1 MSLSLLLT
9 PSPTLL
15 FSNGSR
21 IIPIRNP
28 QTLAI
33 SQRPIRHFAMSS
45 RLRAVHREGE
55 SGGEHLKKEEEAPAS
70 RLENILSTAASLYP
84 FYVTFGG
91 MVACFKP
98 SAFSWFVSRGPAS
111 YSLSLG
117 FIMLSMGLTLQLQDL
132 LRLFMQRPLSILFGC
147 VAQYTI
153 MPALGFII
161 SKCLGLSPSLSVGL
175 ILLGCCPG
183 GTASNVVTLIAE
195 GDVALS
201 VVMTVCTTL
210 GAVLLTPLLTKILVG
225 AYVPVD
231 AVKLSI
237 STLQVVVAPIVL
249 GSYLQSAFPA
259 SVRKVTPFSPL
270 FAVLLSSLLACSVFS
285 ENVLRLK
292 STMIGTPLASDA
304 SFILRIKSAFSGDL
318 GTIVLSVVLLHLA
331 GFFVGYFSAAIGG
344 FKERQRRAIAIEVG
358 MQNSSLGVVLATAH
372 FSSSMVALPPAVSAV
387 VMNIMGSSLGFI
399 WKHIDPSSSDD
410 DAVDDQLPQGQQES
424 T

>member
-1 MSLSLLLT
+1 
-9 PSPTLL
+9 
-15 FSNGSR
+15 
-21 IIPIRNP
+21 
-28 QTLAI
+28 
-33 SQRPIRHFAMSS
+33 
-45 RLRAVHREGE
+45 
-55 SGGEHLKKEEEAPAS
+55 
-70 RLENILSTAASLYP
+70 
-84 FYVTFGG
+84 
-91 MVACFKP
+91 
-98 SAFSWFVSRGPAS
+98 
-111 YSLSLG
+111 
-117 FIMLSMGLTLQLQDL
+117 
-132 LRLFMQRPLSILFGC
+132 
-147 VAQYTI
+147 
-153 MPALGFII
+153 
-161 SKCLGLSPSLSVGL
+161 
-175 ILLGCCPG
+175 
-183 GTASNVVTLIAE
+183 
-195 GDVALS
+195 
-201 VVMTVCTTL
+201 MTVCTTL

-249 GSYLQSAFPA
+249 GSYLQSAFPE

-285 ENVLRLK
+285 ENVIRLK
-292 STMIGTPLASDA
+292 STMTGASLASDA
-304 SFILRIKSAFSGDL
+304 SFILRIKSVLSGDL

-387 VMNIMGSSLGFI
+387 IMNIMGSSLGFI